1 MPEFFKHHILS
12 IDGVNAK
19 WIEILSE
26 KLPITIFKHLELHK
40 MFMKH
45 PSLNTQ
51 SCNRRPLCSTFRFE
65 I

>member
-26 KLPITIFKHLELHK
+26 RLPITIFKHLELHK
-40 MFMKH
+40 MFREYFICKDDK
-45 PSLNTQ
+45 
-51 SCNRRPLCSTFRFE
+51 
-65 I
+65 